1 MKIVDILTII
11 HICFGFTGLNGYVK
25 PKIKT
30 KQIATIGP
38 VCSDYKSLSN
48 LHSNGVN
55 IFRINLS
62 HESQISL
69 VEKVD
74 ILNYIRSISPYK
86 LEILLDL
93 QGPKHRIG
101 KVRKNTIIK
110 KGNYLLLDK
119 NNIEGDEHRVYLG
132 HDNIYKNIEV
142 GNKILINDGLVELNV
157 TESGKDYIMSEVIKG
172 GELKSNKGV
181 NLPNCKL
188 DNICLTNKD
197 LNDIRLLNTLKIDY
211 VALSFVESKNDIIN
225 LKNVLDKKIKIIGKI
240 ERPLALENIDEI
252 CDECDG
258 IMIARGDL
266 GVEIGIEK
274 VPMIQKK
281 CIKVGREKNKEVIVA
296 TQMMESMITNPIPT
310 RAEVSDIANAVLD
323 GATGLMLSGETSVGN
338 YGVDCVKIQRKVIEE
353 IENNNNYFNLEK
365 E

>member
-1 MKIVDILTII
+1 MKVVNILNII
-11 HICFGFTGLNGYVK
+11 QICFGFTGLNGYVK
-25 PKIKT
+25 PKTRT

-38 VCSDYKSLSN
+38 VCSDYRSLNN
-48 LHSNGVN
+48 LHSNGVS

-62 HESQISL
+62 HESPISL

-74 ILNYIRSISPYK
+74 ILNYIRSISAYN

-101 KVRKNTIIK
+101 KVKENTIIK
-110 KGNYLLLDK
+110 QGNNLLLDK
-119 NNIEGDEHRVYLG
+119 CSIEGDEHRVYLG
-132 HDNIYKNIEV
+132 HDNIYKNIKI
-142 GNKILINDGLVELNV
+142 GDKILIDDGLIELNV
-157 TESGKDYIMSEVIKG
+157 KENGEDIILTEIIKG
-172 GELKSNKGV
+172 GKLKSNKGV

-188 DNICLTNKD
+188 ENICLTDKD
-197 LNDIRLLNTLKIDY
+197 LNDIRLLNTLNIDY

-225 LKNVLDKKIKIIGKI
+225 LKNVLNKNIKIIGKI

-274 VPMIQKK
+274 VPIIQKR

-323 GATGLMLSGETSVGN
+323 GATGVMLSGETSVGK
-338 YGVDCVKIQRKVIEE
+338 YGLDCVKIQRKVIEE
-353 IENNNNYFNLEK
+353 IENSDNYFNLEK

>member
-1 MKIVDILTII
+1 MKILNILNII
-11 HICFGFTGLNGYVK
+11 HICFGFTGLNRYVK
-25 PKIKT
+25 PKIRT

-38 VCSDYKSLSN
+38 ICSDYKSLSK
-48 LHSNGVN
+48 LHTNGVN

-62 HESQISL
+62 HENPISL

-74 ILNYIRSISPYK
+74 ILNYIRSITTYD

-101 KVRKNTIIK
+101 TVKENTEIK
-110 KGNYLLLDK
+110 KGNNLLLDK
-119 NNIEGDEHRVYLG
+119 CSIEGDDNRVYLG
-132 HDNIYKNIEV
+132 HENIYKNINV
-142 GNKILINDGLVELNV
+142 GDKILIDDGQIELNV
-157 TESGKDYIMSEVIKG
+157 KENGEEFILTEIIKG
-172 GELKSNKGV
+172 GKLKSNKGV

-188 DNICLTNKD
+188 DNTCLTDKD

-225 LKNVLDKKIKIIGKI
+225 LKKVLKKNIKIIGKI

-274 VPMIQKK
+274 VPMVQKK
-281 CIKVGREKNKEVIVA
+281 CIKVGRGKNKEVIVA

-323 GATGLMLSGETSVGN
+323 GATGLMLSGETSVGK
-338 YGVDCVKIQRKVIEE
+338 YGLECIKIQRKVIEE
-353 IENNNNYFNLEK
+353 IENNNNYFNL
-365 E
+365 

>member
-1 MKIVDILTII
+1 MKVLNILNII
-11 HICFGFTGLNGYVK
+11 HICFGFTGLNRYVK
-25 PKIKT
+25 PKIRT

-48 LHSNGVN
+48 LHSNGVS

-74 ILNYIRSISPYK
+74 ILNYIRSISTYE

-101 KVRKNTIIK
+101 TVKENTKIK
-110 KGNYLLLDK
+110 KGNNLLLDK
-119 NNIEGDEHRVYLG
+119 CSIEGDDNRVYLG
-132 HDNIYKNIEV
+132 HENIYKNINV
-142 GNKILINDGLVELNV
+142 GDKILIDDGLIELNV
-157 TESGKDYIMSEVIKG
+157 TENGKEFILTEIIKG
-172 GELKSNKGV
+172 GKLKSNKGV

-188 DNICLTNKD
+188 DNTCLTNKD
-197 LNDIRLLNTLKIDY
+197 LNDIRLLNTLNIDY
-211 VALSFVESKNDIIN
+211 VALSFIESKNDIIN
-225 LKNVLDKKIKIIGKI
+225 LKNVLNENIKIIGKI

-274 VPMIQKK
+274 VPLIQKK
-281 CIKVGREKNKEVIVA
+281 CIKIGREKNKEVIVA

-310 RAEVSDIANAVLD
+310 RAEVSDIANAILD
-323 GATGLMLSGETSVGN
+323 GATGVMLSGETSIGK
-338 YGVDCVKIQRKVIEE
+338 YGLECIKIQRKVIEE
-353 IENNNNYFNLEK
+353 IENSDNYFNLEK